1 MQIVA
6 KPKRGQEALSD
17 LVQKHCLKL
26 HVACSVPQY
35 RDEIPQIGK
44 LLETNEEV
52 KIEWWIRTY
61 TGTWRALT
69 KRNGRSTEPWTE
81 TLPKSC
87 MLYQVSLTE
96 YYSKIPKA
104 EQEKLR
110 KTYLP
115 LLDDS
120 DDYVPVMLL
129 FSDGAYII
137 PVS

>member
-6 KPKRGQEALSD
+6 KPKRGQEALVPENTPGPATRPDITPGSM
-17 LVQKHCLKL
+17 
-26 HVACSVPQY
+26 VACFVRQY

-44 LLETNEEV
+44 LLETNENEV
-52 KIEWWIRTY
+52 KLEWWIGSY

-69 KRNGRSTEPWTE
+69 KRKGRSTEPWTE

-87 MLYQVSLTE
+87 MLYQVSLTK
-96 YYSKIPKA
+96 YSKIPKA

-115 LLDDS
+115 LLADNDDS
-120 DDYVPVMLL
+120 DD
-129 FSDGAYII
+129 
-137 PVS
+137 